1 MSSRQNLSPPKDS
14 SRLWG
19 LASASYCYIVRD
31 KARIK
36 TLFERIILVQVPRI
50 KYPNS
55 EKGVEGEEEEGLGW
69 GWTEVAVLGY
79 WCGERIFVLL

>member
-1 MSSRQNLSPPKDS
+1 
-14 SRLWG
+14 
-19 LASASYCYIVRD
+19 
-31 KARIK
+31 
-36 TLFERIILVQVPRI
+36 VPRI

-69 GWTEVAVLGY
+69 VWTEVAVLGY

>member
-1 MSSRQNLSPPKDS
+1 
-14 SRLWG
+14 
-19 LASASYCYIVRD
+19 
-31 KARIK
+31 
-36 TLFERIILVQVPRI
+36 VPRI